1 MEDVI
6 LIRYG
11 EIFLKGLNR
20 PFFEQKLIDNVKKAI
35 YEFKDAKVIQGQG
48 RLYVEGI
55 DDVAGAID
63 RLTRVFGIVSV
74 SPALKLGK
82 GMDTIENGVKL
93 IMEDAISKHRTD
105 NLTFKV
111 ESRRADKSFP
121 MNSMELN
128 RELGA
133 LLLREFPNLKVDV
146 HNPQVLVSVEV
157 RERTYVYYEK
167 IDGAGGMP
175 VGTNGKATLLLS
187 GGIDSPVAGW
197 MIAKR
202 GVELSAVYYHSIP
215 YTSDRA
221 KQKVIDLAKTLS
233 RYSGNIKLYVVPF
246 TKIQQEIYQKC
257 PDSQLTILMRRFM
270 MKIAEDIAKREEA
283 KVLITGESVG
293 QVASQTLESLVV
305 TDAAVNMPVLR
316 PLVGFDKIEI
326 MDIAKDIGT
335 YEISILPYED
345 CCTIF
350 VPKHPVTRPKLG
362 AVVRAEDLL
371 DGETL
376 IQEAL
381 DNMEII
387 EI

>member
-1 MEDVI
+1 MENVI

-20 PFFEQKLIDNVKKAI
+20 PFFEQRLIDNVKSALHS
-35 YEFKDAKVIQGQG
+35 FKGAKVIKGQG
-48 RLYVEGI
+48 RFYVEGI
-55 DDVAGAID
+55 DDMAGAID
-63 RLTRVFGIVSV
+63 SLTRVFGIVSV
-74 SPALKLGK
+74 SPALKIGK
-82 GMDTIENGVKL
+82 DMETIEDGVKAA
-93 IMEDAISKHRTD
+93 MEDAISKHGTE

-111 ESRRADKSFP
+111 ESRRADKRFP
-121 MNSMELN
+121 LNSMELS

-133 LLLREFPNLKVDV
+133 FLLREFPTLKVDV
-146 HNPQVLVSVEV
+146 HNPQILMSVEV
-157 RERTYVYYEK
+157 RERTYIYYEK
-167 IDGAGGMP
+167 IEGAGGMP

-202 GVELSAVYYHSIP
+202 GVELSAVYYHSVP

-221 KQKVIDLAKTLS
+221 KQKVIDLAKALS
-233 RYSGNIKLYVVPF
+233 KYSGNINLYVVPF

-270 MKIAEDIAKREEA
+270 MKIAEDIAKGEEA

-305 TDAAVNMPVLR
+305 TDDAVDMPVLR

-326 MDIAKDIGT
+326 MEIAKNIGT
-335 YEISILPYED
+335 YDISILPYED
-345 CCTIF
+345 CCTVF
-350 VPKHPVTRPKLG
+350 VPKHPVTRPKLD
-362 AVVRAEDLL
+362 AVVRAEELL
-371 DGETL
+371 DGESL
-376 IQEAL
+376 IKEAL
-381 DNMEII
+381 DNTEII
-387 EI
+387 KI

>member
-82 GMDTIENGVKL
+82 DMDTIENGVKL

>member
-1 MEDVI
+1 
-6 LIRYG
+6 
-11 EIFLKGLNR
+11 
-20 PFFEQKLIDNVKKAI
+20 
-35 YEFKDAKVIQGQG
+35 
-48 RLYVEGI
+48 
-55 DDVAGAID
+55 
-63 RLTRVFGIVSV
+63 
-74 SPALKLGK
+74 
-82 GMDTIENGVKL
+82 
-93 IMEDAISKHRTD
+93 
-105 NLTFKV
+105 
-111 ESRRADKSFP
+111 
-121 MNSMELN
+121 
-128 RELGA
+128 
-133 LLLREFPNLKVDV
+133 
-146 HNPQVLVSVEV
+146 
-157 RERTYVYYEK
+157 
-167 IDGAGGMP
+167 
-175 VGTNGKATLLLS
+175 
-187 GGIDSPVAGW
+187 
-197 MIAKR
+197 
-202 GVELSAVYYHSIP
+202 
-215 YTSDRA
+215 
-221 KQKVIDLAKTLS
+221 
-233 RYSGNIKLYVVPF
+233 
-246 TKIQQEIYQKC
+246 
-257 PDSQLTILMRRFM
+257 M